1 MSVVNTSGEA
11 VREIEVDAAVFG
23 LEPNL
28 GVVHQA
34 LLAQQA
40 NRRRGTASTHR
51 RSDHTGASKKSFRQ
65 KGTGRARM
73 GAPSAHTRVGG
84 AVAFGPHPRSYR
96 QRMPKKMRRLAIRSM
111 LSQRAT
117 EDGLI
122 VLDDPEFEPK
132 TGVMAKLIK
141 ALGIER
147 SAIMVTAEVDQSL
160 QRSIR
165 NLDRMD
171 ACLADTLNVE
181 TLIMHDHIVMTE
193 SAVRRVEE
201 LWGGE
206 RATNRRAT
214 ENAGNS

>member
-1 MSVVNTSGEA
+1 M
-11 VREIEVDAAVFG
+11 
-23 LEPNL
+23 
-28 GVVHQA
+28 
-34 LLAQQA
+34 
-40 NRRRGTASTHR
+40 
-51 RSDHTGASKKSFRQ
+51 
-65 KGTGRARM
+65 
-73 GAPSAHTRVGG
+73 
-84 AVAFGPHPRSYR
+84 
-96 QRMPKKMRRLAIRSM
+96 
-111 LSQRAT
+111 
-117 EDGLI
+117 
-122 VLDDPEFEPK
+122 LDDPEFEPK